1 MLHSFWIILQWRSRW
16 WSWWQEVAGTR
27 DSLCQEARQGELRD
41 RNIPPPERSSYL
53 FRNLPAG
60 LEWKTTVYQPVLLEP
75 LLINLWSK
83 LTLASAKPPP
93 RRKMTPQHIF
103 VSMSRQVIKDGA
115 FFRLF
120 FIEVKG
126 QKSYVWETRLKF
138 KNSNQWHEFYGWR
151 TTCGRIKRRMDMK
164 MAGVA
169 EPTVT
174 RELRRVFTLKASP
187 QPGMK
192 IGVCN
197 LLFTI
202 VAADSFKLSICI
214 QVYM

>member
-1 MLHSFWIILQWRSRW
+1 
-16 WSWWQEVAGTR
+16 
-27 DSLCQEARQGELRD
+27 
-41 RNIPPPERSSYL
+41 
-53 FRNLPAG
+53 
-60 LEWKTTVYQPVLLEP
+60 
-75 LLINLWSK
+75 
-83 LTLASAKPPP
+83 
-93 RRKMTPQHIF
+93 
-103 VSMSRQVIKDGA
+103 
-115 FFRLF
+115 
-120 FIEVKG
+120 
-126 QKSYVWETRLKF
+126 
-138 KNSNQWHEFYGWR
+138 
-151 TTCGRIKRRMDMK
+151 MK

-202 VAADSFKLSICI
+202 VAAADSFKLSICI